1 MNPAVKVWL
10 DIKERTAM
18 RELESTWWRLKLSIA
33 WKELYLVLAS
43 A

>member
-18 RELESTWWRLKLSIA
+18 RELESTWWPPKLSIA